1 MNEPYVEHD
10 MVDSTGEP
18 SIPLYLEPIS
28 IKVHTSSNNLAL
40 ALAVANPS
48 RLTTIINKRIYEIS

>member
-18 SIPLYLEPIS
+18 SMSLYLEPIS

-40 ALAVANPS
+40 APQLPAL
-48 RLTTIINKRIYEIS
+48 RD